1 MIRKASVKLT
11 AILVSLAVAALT
23 TSLPVAYAV
32 TSKLTLT
39 VKQTPNLVESL
50 LTFYGTLT
58 PKKSGLSVKIQSEID
73 GKWTDTRFTSKTTK
87 LGTWKLEAV
96 VTAQDSV
103 IKYRAKTIVGT
114 KTIYSSSKTITVK
127 PAAQITELEPA
138 LAVEALGPGGRIHGV
153 DISRWQHPNDA
164 RIDFAKMYAAGIRF
178 AMIKASDTRD
188 DADALSLKYLLIDRP
203 AAQAAGIYTGFYH
216 YTILPNT
223 SDPAAI
229 IRDATAQAQKVI
241 WRISAI
247 GGLTARDL
255 PYALDLENNCVK
267 LNSNGSCATYATKS
281 SVTLWAETFLALL
294 TEKLGRKP
302 IFYSYPSFLEGA
314 MNKSAELSKYPL
326 WLAQYA
332 INPFDPINQP
342 GIKPGGCY
350 VHSWTSSACQ
360 SQWIIWQ
367 YSSCGIST
375 KYGVPSS
382 RVDLNVFRG
391 TAQNFLDLTAGTW
404 VPEPIDLMPVN
415 EATTML
421 ISKQKATDTSKAV
434 SFSVG
439 VNRPDGSPVVTG
451 TVRFIYDPLSIDK
464 PKLAQTVTR
473 AASGLWTLSI
483 KGFNAGSWVGSI
495 VFTDQT
501 NTHAT
506 TQLPV
511 VFDLLQGETPT
522 PTPTPSKS
530 NTPKPVTDGCK
541 NQIKN

>member
-1 MIRKASVKLT
+1 MKNRLT
-11 AILVSLAVAALT
+11 ALLIAISLSALT
-23 TSLPVAYAV
+23 ISLPTADAA
-32 TSKLTLT
+32 TSKLTMT

-50 LTFYGTLT
+50 LTFYGTLS
-58 PKKSGLSVKIQSEID
+58 PKKSGQLVKIQSEIS
-73 GKWTDTRFTSKTTK
+73 GKWSDTRFTTKTTK

-103 IKYRAKTIVGT
+103 IKYRAKTTIGS
-114 KTIYSSSKTITVK
+114 KAIYSSSKTIKIK
-127 PAAQITELEPA
+127 PAAEIAELEPA

-164 RIDFAKMYAAGIRF
+164 QIDFAKMYAAGIRF

-188 DADALSLKYLLIDRP
+188 DADSLSLKYLLIDRP

-216 YTILPNT
+216 YAILPNT
-223 SDPAAI
+223 SDPAEI

-241 WRISAI
+241 WRVSAI

-255 PYALDLENNCVK
+255 PYALDLENKCVK
-267 LNSNGSCATYATKS
+267 LNSNGSCATYATKA
-281 SVTLWAETFLALL
+281 SVTLWAETFLAILN
-294 TEKLGRKP
+294 EKLGRKP
-302 IFYSYPSFLEGA
+302 IFYSYPSFLEGS
-314 MNKSAELSKYPL
+314 MNKSEALSKYPL

-342 GIKPGGCY
+342 GLKPGGCF

-367 YSSCGIST
+367 YSSCGISA
-375 KYGVPSS
+375 KYGVPSA

-391 TAQNFLDLTAGTW
+391 TAQNFIDLTTGTW

-421 ISKQKATDTSKAV
+421 ILKQNATDTSKAV
-434 SFSVG
+434 SFKVG
-439 VNRPDGSPVVTG
+439 VNRPDGTPVVTG
-451 TVRFIYDPLSIDK
+451 TVRFAFDPLSPNK
-464 PKLAQTVTR
+464 PKLTQTVTR
-473 AASGLWTLSI
+473 AASGLWTLSV
-483 KGFNAGSWVGSI
+483 KGFTAGSWVGSI
-495 VFTDQT
+495 VFSDQSK
-501 NTHAT
+501 THAT

-511 VFDLLQGETPT
+511 TFDLLQGVSPSPT
-522 PTPTPSKS
+522 PTPTKS
-530 NTPKPVTDGCK
+530 ASPTPATDGCK

>member
-1 MIRKASVKLT
+1 MKNRLI
-11 AILVSLAVAALT
+11 AILVGLSTLALT
-23 TSLPVAYAV
+23 ISLPVADAA
-32 TSKLTLT
+32 TSKLSMT
-39 VKQTPNLVESL
+39 VKQTPNVIEPL

-58 PKKSGLSVKIQSEID
+58 PKKSGLVVKIQSEID
-73 GKWTDTRFTSKTTK
+73 GKWSDTRFSTKTTK
-87 LGTWKLEAV
+87 LGTWKLETV

-103 IKYRAKTIVGT
+103 INYRARTTIGSKV
-114 KTIYSSSKTITVK
+114 IYSTSKKITIK
-127 PAAQITELEPA
+127 PAAQISETDPVI
-138 LAVEALGPGGRIHGV
+138 AVEALGPGGRIHGV
-153 DISRWQHPNDA
+153 DISRWQHPYGKP
-164 RIDFAKMYAAGIRF
+164 IDFTKMYAAGIRF

-216 YTILPNT
+216 YAILPST
-223 SDPAAI
+223 SDRDAI

-241 WRISAI
+241 WRVSAI

-267 LNSNGSCATYATKS
+267 VSNNGSCATYATRS
-281 SVTLWAETFLALL
+281 SVTLWAETFMGILND
-294 TEKLGRKP
+294 KLGRKP
-302 IFYSYPSFLEGA
+302 IFYSYPIFLEGA
-314 MNKSAELSKYPL
+314 MNKSAALNKYPL

-342 GIKPGGCY
+342 GLKPGGCF

-367 YSSCGIST
+367 YSSCGIGVR
-375 KYGVPSS
+375 YGVPSS

-391 TAQNFLDLTAGTW
+391 TAQNFIDLTAGTW
-404 VPEPIDLMPVN
+404 VPEAIDLMPIY

-421 ISKQKATDTSKAV
+421 ISKQRATDTSKAV
-434 SFSVG
+434 TFDVG

-451 TVRFIYDPLSIDK
+451 TVRFVFDPLEVNK
-464 PKLAQTVTR
+464 PKLTQTVTR

-483 KGFNAGSWVGSI
+483 TGFTAGTWVGSI
-495 VFTDQT
+495 QFTDQT
-501 NTHAT
+501 KTHAA

-511 VFDLLQGETPT
+511 TFDLLQGIAP
-522 PTPTPSKS
+522 
-530 NTPKPVTDGCK
+530 TPKPTKSATPKPAIDGCK
-541 NQIKN
+541 NQIRN

>member
-1 MIRKASVKLT
+1 MKSKLT
-11 AILVSLAVAALT
+11 AILVAIAVGSLAI
-23 TSLPVAYAV
+23 SLPTANAV
-32 TSKLTLT
+32 SSKLTLT
-39 VKQTPNLVESL
+39 VKQTPNLVEPL

-58 PKKSGLSVKIQSEID
+58 PKKSGLTVKIQSEIN
-73 GKWTDTRFTSKTTK
+73 GKWADTRFSTKTTK
-87 LGTWKLEAV
+87 LGTWKLETV
-96 VTAQDSV
+96 VTAQDS
-103 IKYRAKTIVGT
+103 IFKYRAKVTLGT
-114 KTIYSSSKTITVK
+114 KAIYSTSKTITVK
-127 PAAQITELEPA
+127 VAAEISALDPT

-216 YTILPNT
+216 YAILPNT

-241 WRISAI
+241 WRVSAI

-255 PYALDLENNCVK
+255 PYALDLENKCVK
-267 LNSNGSCATYATKS
+267 LNSNGSCATYATRA
-281 SVTLWAETFLALL
+281 SVTLWAETFLAILN
-294 TEKLGRKP
+294 EKLGRKP
-302 IFYSYPSFLEGA
+302 ILYSYPSFLEGS

-342 GIKPGGCY
+342 GLKPGGCY
-350 VHSWTSSACQ
+350 VHSWTSSSCQ

-367 YSSCGIST
+367 YSSCGISS

-404 VPEPIDLMPVN
+404 IPEPIDLMPVN

-434 SFSVG
+434 TFNVG

-451 TVRFIYDPLSIDK
+451 TVRFAYDPLSIDK
-464 PKLAQTVTR
+464 PKLTQTVTR

-483 KGFNAGSWVGSI
+483 KGFTAGSWVGSI
-495 VFTDQT
+495 VFSDQT
-501 NTHAT
+501 KTHAT

-511 VFDLLQGETPT
+511 TFELLQGLEPSPT
-522 PTPTPSKS
+522 PTPTKS
-530 NTPKPVTDGCK
+530 ATPAPATDGCK

>member
-1 MIRKASVKLT
+1 MKSKLT
-11 AILVSLAVAALT
+11 AILVAMAVGSLAI
-23 TSLPVAYAV
+23 SLPTANAV
-32 TSKLTLT
+32 SSKLTLT
-39 VKQTPNLVESL
+39 VKQTPNLVEPL

-58 PKKSGLSVKIQSEID
+58 PKKSGLTVKIQSEIN
-73 GKWTDTRFTSKTTK
+73 GKWADTRFSTKTTK
-87 LGTWKLEAV
+87 LGTWKLETV
-96 VTAQDSV
+96 VTAQDS
-103 IKYRAKTIVGT
+103 IFKYRAKVTLGT
-114 KTIYSSSKTITVK
+114 KAIYSTSKTITVK
-127 PAAQITELEPA
+127 VAAEISALDPT

-216 YTILPNT
+216 YAILPNT

-241 WRISAI
+241 WRVSAI

-255 PYALDLENNCVK
+255 PYALDLENKCVK
-267 LNSNGSCATYATKS
+267 LNSNGSCATYATRA
-281 SVTLWAETFLALL
+281 SVTLWAETFLAILN
-294 TEKLGRKP
+294 EKLGRKP
-302 IFYSYPSFLEGA
+302 ILYSYPSFLEGS

-342 GIKPGGCY
+342 GLKPGGCY
-350 VHSWTSSACQ
+350 VHSWTSSLCQ

-367 YSSCGIST
+367 YSSCGISS

-404 VPEPIDLMPVN
+404 IPEPIDLMPVN

-434 SFSVG
+434 TFNVG

-451 TVRFIYDPLSIDK
+451 TVRFAYDPLSIDK
-464 PKLAQTVTR
+464 PKLTQTVTR

-483 KGFNAGSWVGSI
+483 KGFTAGSWVGSI
-495 VFTDQT
+495 VFSDQT
-501 NTHAT
+501 KTHAT

-511 VFDLLQGETPT
+511 TFELLQGLEPSPT
-522 PTPTPSKS
+522 PTPTKS
-530 NTPKPVTDGCK
+530 ATPAPATDGCK

>member
-1 MIRKASVKLT
+1 MKNRLI
-11 AILVSLAVAALT
+11 AILVGLSTLALT
-23 TSLPVAYAV
+23 ISLPVADAA
-32 TSKLTLT
+32 TSKLSMT
-39 VKQTPNLVESL
+39 VKQTPNVIEPL

-58 PKKSGLSVKIQSEID
+58 PKKSGLVVKIQSEID
-73 GKWTDTRFTSKTTK
+73 GKWSDTRFSTKSTK
-87 LGTWKLEAV
+87 LGTWKLETV

-103 IKYRAKTIVGT
+103 INYRARTTIGSKV
-114 KTIYSSSKTITVK
+114 IYSTSKKITIK
-127 PAAQITELEPA
+127 PAAQISETDPVI
-138 LAVEALGPGGRIHGV
+138 AVEALGPGGRIHGV
-153 DISRWQHPNDA
+153 DISRWQHPYGKP
-164 RIDFAKMYAAGIRF
+164 IDFTKMYAAGIRF

-216 YTILPNT
+216 YAILPNT
-223 SDPAAI
+223 SDRDAI

-241 WRISAI
+241 WRVSAV

-267 LNSNGSCATYATKS
+267 VSSNGSCATYATRS
-281 SVTLWAETFLALL
+281 SVTLWAETFMGILND
-294 TEKLGRKP
+294 KLGRKP

-314 MNKSAELSKYPL
+314 MNKSAALNKYPL

-342 GIKPGGCY
+342 GLKPGGCF

-367 YSSCGIST
+367 YSSCGIGVR
-375 KYGVPSS
+375 YGVPSS

-391 TAQNFLDLTAGTW
+391 TAQNFIDLTAGTW
-404 VPEPIDLMPVN
+404 VPEAIDLMPIN

-421 ISKQKATDTSKAV
+421 ISKQRATDTSKAV
-434 SFSVG
+434 TFDIG

-451 TVRFIYDPLSIDK
+451 TVRFVFDPLEVNK
-464 PKLAQTVTR
+464 PKLTQTVTR

-483 KGFNAGSWVGSI
+483 TGFTAGTWVGSI
-495 VFTDQT
+495 QFTDQT
-501 NTHAT
+501 KTHAA

-511 VFDLLQGETPT
+511 TFDLLQGIAP
-522 PTPTPSKS
+522 
-530 NTPKPVTDGCK
+530 TPKPTKSATPKPAIDGCK
-541 NQIKN
+541 NQIRN